1 MQSFNEWESIL
12 NFINYDGIG
21 DIIITAEQI
30 KEAGKLNKHIKSQFE
45 PRLLCKQDT
54 EDGRP
59 EIFKKYELFIIA
71 IKNGTYLL
79 TKNNIYISNIYDNL
93 ILPMELKKNTES
105 LLLNIGNSETSML
118 DNLRYSGL
126 FETELY
132 LGEEIKFGSLLN
144 GRHRCSFETII
155 GEKKI
160 SIEGVQYE
168 TDACYESQNKILLIE
183 CKSIPS
189 TSFNIRQLYFPY
201 RSIYDSVGDKKE
213 IISLF
218 ITKDKKNIVHIWK
231 YIFEKP
237 HVMTSINCVGYNK
250 YKFC

>member
-155 GEKKI
+155 GEKTI

>member
-1 MQSFNEWESIL
+1 ML
-12 NFINYDGIG
+12 
-21 DIIITAEQI
+21 
-30 KEAGKLNKHIKSQFE
+30 
-45 PRLLCKQDT
+45 
-54 EDGRP
+54 
-59 EIFKKYELFIIA
+59 EL
-71 IKNGTYLL
+71 
-79 TKNNIYISNIYDNL
+79 
-93 ILPMELKKNTES
+93 
-105 LLLNIGNSETSML
+105 GNSESTL
-118 DNLRYSGL
+118 IDNLCYSGL
-126 FETELY
+126 FEKEEY
-132 LGEEIKFGSLLN
+132 LGEKIKYGSLLN

-218 ITKDKKNIVHIWK
+218 ITKDKKNI
-231 YIFEKP
+231 ELAA
-237 HVMTSINCVGYNK
+237 
-250 YKFC
+250 